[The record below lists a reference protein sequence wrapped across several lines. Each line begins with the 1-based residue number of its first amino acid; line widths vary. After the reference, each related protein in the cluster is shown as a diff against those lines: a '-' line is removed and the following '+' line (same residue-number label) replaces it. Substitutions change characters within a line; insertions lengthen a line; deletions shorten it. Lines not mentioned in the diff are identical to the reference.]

1 MNPYNIYIEGNIA
14 SGKSTLIEYLKS
26 KLGDKIEFYLEPIDK
41 WKDCKGVNL
50 LELMYQDPK
59 QYSFLLQS
67 FIQSTMFEIQIK
79 NSEFPIKLTE
89 RSLLS
94 ERYVFIQHLI
104 SNKLISELEFN
115 ILNHWFEQLN
125 SLTPKVNE
133 IIYLRTKPEEVF
145 HQLKIRDRIEEKNIT
160 IGYLSDLHRLHEDW
174 LIDKK
179 IGSLNESLVTVIE
192 QNFVTENTNLI
203 YNEIVE
209 RLESKLKNV

>member
-1 MNPYNIYIEGNIA
+1 MKTYNIYIEGNIA

-50 LELMYQDPK
+50 LELMYNDPK
-59 QYSFLLQS
+59 RYSFHLQS
-67 FIQSTMFEIQIK
+67 FIQSTMFEIQIQ
-79 NSEFPIKLTE
+79 NSNFPIKLTE

-94 ERYVFIQHLI
+94 ERYVFIQYLI
-104 SNKLISELEFN
+104 NNKIISDLEFN

-133 IIYLRTKPEEVF
+133 IIYLRTKPEDVF
-145 HQLKIRDRIEEKNIT
+145 HQLKLRNRAEEKNIS
-160 IGYLSDLHRLHEDW
+160 IGYLSDLHDLHEDW

-179 IGSLNESLVTVIE
+179 IGSFNESTVTAIE
-192 QNFVTENTNLI
+192 QNFDSKNTNLI
-203 YNEIVE
+203 YSRIVE
-209 RLESKLKNV
+209 RLESQLKHV